1 MPQFEET
8 FGHLS
13 STIHGLVVSTILI
26 TAATASFFAGHLANH
41 VGRAKGITIG
51 TLVFAVGASLETAS
65 VKLAMFFVGRGIK
78 GAGMGLFLST
88 VAV

>member
-1 MPQFEET
+1 MKQFDAT

-13 STIHGLVVSTILI
+13 STMHGLVVSTILI
-26 TAATASFFAGHLANH
+26 TAATASFFAGHLANS
-41 VGRAKGITIG
+41 VGRAKAIAIG

-65 VKLAMFFVGRGIK
+65 IRLAMFFVGRAIK
-78 GAGMGLFLST
+78 GAGMGLFLSP